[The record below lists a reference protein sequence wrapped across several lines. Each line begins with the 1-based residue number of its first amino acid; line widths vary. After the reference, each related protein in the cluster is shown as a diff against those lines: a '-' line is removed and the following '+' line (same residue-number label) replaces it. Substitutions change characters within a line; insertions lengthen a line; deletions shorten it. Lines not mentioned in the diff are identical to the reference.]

1 MRKAGA
7 ADPAPTPKPQEG
19 QARSLVSRLVQRRFG
34 ERPRGL
40 QALGGGL
47 NNHVYQL
54 QAAGQSLVVR
64 LHQDPAKLAVYRKEA
79 WAMGQARKAGVPTPE
94 VLEVG
99 QEGEHPYM
107 VLRLVDGIPGTHWAD
122 GNAVLRQL
130 GQIAARLH
138 QVATQGF
145 GPGVGAGG
153 RTGQDSWTHWADFL
167 DHGLKVGERLGMLDR
182 VNALPRPARDAL
194 TATLAQ
200 MRRWSRRP
208 VLQHG
213 DLRLKNVIV
222 SPQDGRI
229 VALIDWE
236 DCLSAPP
243 PHWDLAI
250 ALHDLGPDG
259 KEVFLEGYGLSAARF
274 TRIAPQLRALN
285 VLNYAWAMH
294 LALQDGQ
301 RRRAEWMKARLRGV
315 FDVAL

>member
-7 ADPAPTPKPQEG
+7 ADSAPTPKPQDG
-19 QARSLVSRLVQRRFG
+19 PARAWVARLVQRRFG

-54 QAAGQSLVVR
+54 QAGGQPLVVR
-64 LHQDPAKLAVYRKEA
+64 LHQDPGKLAVYRKEA
-79 WAMGQARKAGVPTPE
+79 WAMGQARKAGVPTPQ

-99 QEGEHPYM
+99 EEGGHPYM
-107 VLRLVDGIPGTHWAD
+107 LQRLVEGIPGTQWAD
-122 GNAVLRQL
+122 GNAVLRQMGEL
-130 GQIAARLH
+130 AARLH

-145 GPGVGAGG
+145 GPAVGGSAVP
-153 RTGQDSWTHWADFL
+153 GQRSWPHWADFL
-167 DHGLKVGERLGMLDR
+167 DHELRVGERLGMLDR
-182 VNALPRPARDAL
+182 VNALPTPARQAL

-222 SPQDGRI
+222 SPRDGRI

-243 PHWDLAI
+243 PHWELAI

-274 TRIAPQLRALN
+274 ARIAPQLRALN
-285 VLNYAWAMH
+285 VLNYAWAIH